1 MPHSWRVSEADS
13 ESRPPFQSLDCWAC
27 SFSGDTH
34 EARASKL
41 KPRLP
46 QHTDL
51 KAQSLGRGWPPGCSD
66 RTAEQLD
73 HLQWDGAERRPQ
85 GQLSLSGPAQSTFPE
100 MPQESKMG
108 AHQHQMRQA
117 CSPPPPARPSTHDE
131 KPSYHRPSLLEAL
144 CPAAPLP
151 VLQPTRWSEPE
162 RCASSTPRKA
172 WVAASEGYV
181 LLAFSQRQGPG
192 DMRSILAEGGREGAV
207 LLRS

>member
-41 KPRLP
+41 KPGLP

-85 GQLSLSGPAQSTFPE
+85 GQLSLSGLAQSTFPE

-117 CSPPPPARPSTHDE
+117 CSPPPQQGRPHTMKSPATT
-131 KPSYHRPSLLEAL
+131 A
-144 CPAAPLP
+144 PASWRRCAPLP
-151 VLQPTRWSEPE
+151 PCRSSSPRAGPSRRDVLHQLPGRRGWRLP
-162 RCASSTPRKA
+162 KA
-172 WVAASEGYV
+172 MFSLLLVNDRV
-181 LLAFSQRQGPG
+181 LETCGQYLLR
-192 DMRSILAEGGREGAV
+192 EGGKV
-207 LLRS
+207 LCS